1 MGRHVSVNRLEVF
14 KVTREALNT
23 TYKCQASNTKLVPP
37 VERSV
42 RLEMLRKCRPVDGQ
56 WVPATT
62 NSQPSSPSTFP
73 PTRSEAALCKY

>member
-1 MGRHVSVNRLEVF
+1 MTWLDGDRVIHTSGSVSMGRHVSVNRLEVF

-56 WVPATT
+56 
-62 NSQPSSPSTFP
+62 
-73 PTRSEAALCKY
+73 

>member
-42 RLEMLRKCRPVDGQ
+42 RLEMLRKCHPVDVTGSECLPQ
-56 WVPATT
+56 LIR
-62 NSQPSSPSTFP
+62 NLLLRFP
-73 PTRSEAALCKY
+73 PTHSEAALCKY